1 MKQELV
7 QWEQEQEERER
18 ELRERE
24 AEREREQQLAL
35 QQGQNDMQLEPVR
48 EKSTPERVSSTIYSA

>member
-1 MKQELV
+1 MRQELV

-24 AEREREQQLAL
+24 LEREREQQVAL
-35 QQGQNDMQLEPVR
+35 QQTPNDMQLEPHR
-48 EKSTPERVSSTIYSA
+48 EKSTPERVRFSNC